1 LFFLRGGFAPSLL
14 FSEIVKIKKMKNK
27 IKVAFQGESGAYS
40 EEAALKFFSKNIETL
55 GFETLNEVFEAVEK
69 KKVDFG
75 IVPVENS
82 IEGTVRK
89 GYELF
94 LNYDVKPFAEVIHRI
109 SHCLISLPGETL
121 KSIKVVYSHPQAL
134 GQCSKFLEKQKY
146 KTVPFYNTAGAV
158 KMIKEKKLKHA
169 GAIAS
174 ERAGK
179 IYRMKIL
186 KKGIENSPKNYTRFL
201 VIAKG
206 KETIPTG
213 KDKTSLIFTLKH
225 VPGSLFKALE
235 VFAKRK
241 INLTKIESIP
251 IPEKPWEYNFLV
263 DFEGHLKDKKVS
275 LALDE
280 LKTKTTFLKVIGSYP
295 KANFLRKI

>member
-1 LFFLRGGFAPSLL
+1 
-14 FSEIVKIKKMKNK
+14 MKNK
-27 IKVAFQGESGAYS
+27 IKVAFQGESGAFS
-40 EEAALKFFSKNIETL
+40 EEAALKFFDKNIETL
-55 GFETLNEVFEAVEK
+55 GFETLNEVFDVVET

-94 LNYDVKPFAEVIHRI
+94 LNYDAKPFAEVIHRI
-109 SHCLISLPGETL
+109 SHCLISLFGETL

-146 KTVPFYNTAGAV
+146 KIVPFYNTAGAV

-179 IYRMKIL
+179 IYKMKIL
-186 KKGIENSPKNYTRFL
+186 KKGIENNPQNYTRFL
-201 VIAKG
+201 VIAKD
-206 KETIPTG
+206 KETAPTG

-225 VPGSLFKALE
+225 VPGSLFRALE

-241 INLTKIESIP
+241 INLTKTESIP
-251 IPEKPWEYNFLV
+251 ISGKPWEYNFLV
-263 DFEGHLKDKKVS
+263 DFEGHFKDKKVS

-280 LKTKTTFLKVIGSYP
+280 LKAKTTFLKVIGSYP
-295 KANFLRKI
+295 KANFSEKKFDKIKK

>member
-1 LFFLRGGFAPSLL
+1 
-14 FSEIVKIKKMKNK
+14 
-27 IKVAFQGESGAYS
+27 
-40 EEAALKFFSKNIETL
+40 
-55 GFETLNEVFEAVEK
+55 
-69 KKVDFG
+69 
-75 IVPVENS
+75 
-82 IEGTVRK
+82 
-89 GYELF
+89 
-94 LNYDVKPFAEVIHRI
+94 
-109 SHCLISLPGETL
+109 
-121 KSIKVVYSHPQAL
+121 
-134 GQCSKFLEKQKY
+134 
-146 KTVPFYNTAGAV
+146 
-158 KMIKEKKLKHA
+158 MIKEKKLKHA

-179 IYRMKIL
+179 IYKMKIL
-186 KKGIENSPKNYTRFL
+186 KKGIENNSQNYTRFL
-201 VIAKG
+201 VIAKD

-225 VPGSLFKALE
+225 VPGSLFRALE

-263 DFEGHLKDKKVS
+263 DFEGHFKDRKVS

-295 KANFLRKI
+295 KANFSEKKFDKIKK